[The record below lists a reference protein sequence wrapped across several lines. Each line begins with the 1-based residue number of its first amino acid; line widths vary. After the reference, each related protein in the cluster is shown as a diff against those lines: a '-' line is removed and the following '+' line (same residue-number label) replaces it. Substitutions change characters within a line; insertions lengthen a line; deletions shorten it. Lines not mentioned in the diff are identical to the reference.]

1 MNKLTAQKQII
12 DTVQSLCQERL
23 ITGTSGNVSCRFED
37 GFLITPSAIDY
48 AELTPDMIIFVNMNG
63 KTITDDTKY
72 QNKPSSEWQI
82 HRDLYVANHQTNA
95 VVHTHS
101 TYCTALACSHR
112 EIPAFHYMVAIAGGK
127 KIPCAEY
134 ATFGSLQLSENI
146 LAVIDGYKACIMA
159 NHGAVFTGTDL
170 KSTEDLASEIEALAQ
185 QYCEL
190 LKIGGAQIIDDKEME
205 VILGKFGS
213 YKTNPN
219 I

>member
-1 MNKLTAQKQII
+1 MDKIAAQKQIV
-12 DTVQSLCQERL
+12 DTIQNLCNEKL

-37 GFLITPSAIDY
+37 CFLITPSAIDY
-48 AELTPDMIIFVNMNG
+48 SDLTPDMITLVTMNG
-63 KTITDDTKY
+63 KTMPGDTKDQY
-72 QNKPSSEWQI
+72 RPSSEWQI
-82 HRDLYVANHQTNA
+82 HRDLYAANSQTNS

-101 TYCTALACSHR
+101 TFCTTLACSHR

-146 LAVIDGYKACIMA
+146 LATIDGYRACLMA
-159 NHGAVFTGTDL
+159 NHGAVFTGVDL
-170 KSTEDLASEIEALAQ
+170 KSAEDLASEIEALAQ

-190 LKIGGAQIIDDKEME
+190 LKIGGAKIIDDKEME
-205 VILGKFGS
+205 VILSKFES
-213 YKTNPN
+213 YKT